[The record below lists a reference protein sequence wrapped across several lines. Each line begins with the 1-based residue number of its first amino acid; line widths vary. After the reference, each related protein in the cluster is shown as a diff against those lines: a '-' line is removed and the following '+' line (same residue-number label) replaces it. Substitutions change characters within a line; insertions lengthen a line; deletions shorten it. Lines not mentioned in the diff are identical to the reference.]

1 MRRAAYHQR
10 RVPFTWSGSGSDCEG
25 RQISSS
31 TGVVS
36 DWLDFPLMPSRL
48 ATHRRCLGQ
57 PPPAA
62 AIDQALAQP
71 LDAPM
76 QHRGPRHEDDEHCP
90 RKLRVES
97 PPSRPQPPPAPS
109 SAASG
114 WRPPG
119 GRQSGGARRPCPPAN
134 WRRAIR
140 ASLATLDRGVD
151 RPHRRAARRIRR
163 FRGLPC
169 NANPVRN

>member
-97 PPSRPQPPPAPS
+97 PLQAAAAARAVLCRIRVAPAWRPSIRRRPPPL
-109 SAASG
+109 
-114 WRPPG
+114 
-119 GRQSGGARRPCPPAN
+119 PACQ
-134 WRRAIR
+134 
-140 ASLATLDRGVD
+140 LATGNTRVS
-151 RPHRRAARRIRR
+151 RHA
-163 FRGLPC
+163 
-169 NANPVRN
+169 

>member
-97 PPSRPQPPPAPS
+97 PPPGRSR
-109 SAASG
+109 
-114 WRPPG
+114 RPRRPLPHP
-119 GRQSGGARRPCPPAN
+119 GGARLAAVNQEAPA
-134 WRRAIR
+134 A
-140 ASLATLDRGVD
+140 LARLPIGDGRYA
-151 RPHRRAARRIRR
+151 RLSPRLIAA
-163 FRGLPC
+163 
-169 NANPVRN
+169 